1 MGLISA
7 VFGTSSER
15 KIKKIMPLVKKINEL
30 EPSMQALSDSE
41 LRAKTQ
47 EFRDRLA
54 KGETLDDLLPEAF
67 AAVREAAVRTVGM
80 RPYDVQLIGGIVL
93 HQGRISEMKTGEG
106 KTLVAVLP
114 TYLNALEGKGVY
126 IVTVNDYLA
135 SRDASWMGKIHTF
148 MGLSVGCIL
157 QGMTPEERRRAYNS
171 DITYGT
177 NSEFGFDYLRD
188 NMAISKNQLVQR
200 DLHYAII
207 DEVDSILI
215 DEARTPLIISG
226 RSGETTDMY
235 ERADK
240 FVSRLE
246 RGEDIKKIT
255 QSDAMMG
262 EVQEES
268 GDYMVDQKARSCI
281 LTAEGIK
288 KAERF
293 FGVEDLSAPDMTELN
308 HYIKQALTAHALF
321 FRDKE
326 YIVTEDDQ
334 VMIVDQFTGRIMP
347 GRRYSDGLHQA
358 IEAKEGVKIR
368 EEDKTIATITYQNYF
383 RMFGKLAGMTGT
395 AMTEEDEFRSIY
407 ALDVVEIP
415 TNKPLIREDMKDV
428 IYMTLDEK
436 LKGIVEEI
444 KTVHETG
451 QPILVGTVSVEMSEL
466 VSRLISREGIPHE
479 VLNAKHHMRE
489 AEIVAQA
496 GKYGKVTI
504 ATNMAG
510 RGTDI
515 LLGGNP
521 DYLAR
526 RDLRNEGMEE
536 SMIEAATAYYETD
549 DAEILAARAHYKE
562 LYNKHKVTTDKEHE
576 QVVAAGGLYIIGTE
590 RHESR
595 RIDNQLR
602 GRAGRQGDPGKSR
615 FYISFQ
621 DEVMVRFGGETMEN
635 TAAKLLKGDSMGA
648 LEFGITTKAIEAAQK
663 RIEAYNFDIR
673 KHVLEYDDVM
683 NTMRT
688 IIYKERRKVLDGAD
702 LHDDIRSMIRETVS
716 GKVYELCGGDAKNL
730 DSDAVIGAFDSEFGY
745 KPDMSRVKV
754 SGSLENVVNAL
765 SDEGCEVYDRLVEDI
780 DAQLTSIGA
789 DFDMNE
795 IERRILLSSVDENW
809 MEHIDL
815 MDQLRQG
822 IGLRAYGNSDPLIAY
837 REEGFALFESMT
849 TSIRETTVRKLF
861 RYRGAK
867 FELKQAAQE
876 TKAGAARMQ
885 QAQKAGQNTQKTVK
899 RAEKKVGRNDPCPC
913 GSGKKYKNCCGK
925 NSEVTE

>member
-1 MGLISA
+1 MGLFGAI
-7 VFGTSSER
+7 FGTSSER
-15 KIKKIMPLVKKINEL
+15 KIRKIMPLVKKINEL
-30 EPSMQALSDSE
+30 EPSMQALTDAE
-41 LRAKTQ
+41 LRGKTK

-93 HQGRISEMKTGEG
+93 HQGRIAEMKTGEG

-114 TYLNALEGKGVY
+114 SYLNALEGKGVY
-126 IVTVNDYLA
+126 VVTVNDYLA

-148 MGLSVGCIL
+148 MGLTVGCIIQEL
-157 QGMTPEERRRAYNS
+157 TPEQRKKAYAC

-177 NSEFGFDYLRD
+177 NSQFGFDYLRD
-188 NMAISKNQLVQR
+188 NMAVSLDGLVQR

-226 RSGETTDMY
+226 MSGETTDMY
-235 ERADK
+235 ERADR
-240 FVSRLE
+240 FVRRLT
-246 RGEDIKKIT
+246 RGEDIKKTT
-255 QSDAMMG
+255 QSEAMMG

-268 GDYMVDQKARSCI
+268 GDYMVDQKARSVI
-281 LTAEGIK
+281 LTAEGIR
-288 KAERF
+288 KAESF
-293 FGVEDLSAPDMTELN
+293 FGIEDLSAPDMTELN
-308 HYIKQALTAHALF
+308 HYIKQALTAHALY

-326 YIVTEDDQ
+326 YIVTDDDQ

-358 IEAKEGVKIR
+358 IEAKEGVNVK

-383 RMFGKLAGMTGT
+383 RMFRKLAGMTGT
-395 AMTEEDEFRSIY
+395 AMTEEDEFRTIY

-428 IYMTLDEK
+428 IFFTLEDK
-436 LKGIVEEI
+436 LKGIVDEI
-444 KTVHETG
+444 KAVHETG
-451 QPILVGTVSVEMSEL
+451 QPILVGTVSVEMSEI
-466 VSRLISREGIPHE
+466 VSRMITKEGIKHE

-521 DYLAR
+521 DFLAK
-526 RDLRNEGMEE
+526 RDLRNEGMDEE
-536 SMIEAATAYYETD
+536 MIEAATAYYETD
-549 DAEILAARAHYKE
+549 NAEILAARAHYKE
-562 LYNKHKVTTDKEHE
+562 LYEAHKVNTDKEHE
-576 QVVAAGGLYIIGTE
+576 QVVAAGGLFILGTE

-602 GRAGRQGDPGKSR
+602 GRAGRQGDPGRTR
-615 FYISFQ
+615 FFISFQ
-621 DEVMVRFGGETMEN
+621 DEVMVRFGGERMEGIVN
-635 TAAKLLKGDSMGA
+635 RFNKDGKIDA
-648 LEFGITTKAIEAAQK
+648 LEFGITTRMIESAQK
-663 RIEAYNFDIR
+663 RIEAYNFDLR

-683 NTMRT
+683 NNMRT
-688 IIYKERRKVLDGAD
+688 TIYKERRKVLDGAD
-702 LHDDIRSMIRETVS
+702 LYDDIRSMIRDSISSKIYDLT
-716 GKVYELCGGDAKNL
+716 GGNPSEL
-730 DSDAVIGAFDSEFGY
+730 DSDVLVGAFRNEFNFA
-745 KPDMSRVKV
+745 PDMTGITSKM
-754 SGSLENVVNAL
+754 SLEQITEKL
-765 SDEGCEVYDRLVEDI
+765 SEQAVDVYNKLCEDM
-780 DAQLTSIGA
+780 DAQLAAAG
-789 DFDMNE
+789 FDTTMRD
-795 IERRILLSSVDENW
+795 IERNILLRVVDANW
-809 MEHIDL
+809 MEHIDI

-822 IGLRAYGNSDPLIAY
+822 IGLRAYGNTDPLIAY
-837 REEGFALFESMT
+837 REEGFNLFDSMIMN
-849 TSIRETTVRKLF
+849 IRETTVRQLF
-861 RYRGAK
+861 HYRGAK
-867 FELKQAAQE
+867 IERKQAAKE
-876 TKAGAARMQ
+876 THAGA
-885 QAQKAGQNTQKTVK
+885 QKIRANTPREEKQKPV

-925 NSEVTE
+925 NETEN

>member
-1 MGLISA
+1 MGLFGAI
-7 VFGTSSER
+7 FGTSSER
-15 KIKKIMPLVKKINEL
+15 KIRKIMPLVKKINEL
-30 EPSMQALSDSE
+30 EPSMQALSDAE
-41 LRAKTQ
+41 LRGKTQ

-93 HQGRISEMKTGEG
+93 HQGRIAEMKTGEG

-114 TYLNALEGKGVY
+114 SYLNALEGKGVY
-126 IVTVNDYLA
+126 VVTVNDYLA

-148 MGLSVGCIL
+148 MGLTVGCIIQEL
-157 QGMTPEERRRAYNS
+157 TPEQRKKAYAC

-177 NSEFGFDYLRD
+177 NSQFGFDYLRD
-188 NMAISKNQLVQR
+188 NMAVSLDGLVQR
-200 DLHYAII
+200 DLNYAII

-226 RSGETTDMY
+226 MSGETTDMY
-235 ERADK
+235 ERADR
-240 FVSRLE
+240 FVCRLT
-246 RGEDIKKIT
+246 RGEDIKKTT
-255 QSDAMMG
+255 QSEVMMG
-262 EVQEES
+262 ETQEES
-268 GDYMVDQKARSCI
+268 GDYMVDQKARSVI
-281 LTAEGIK
+281 LTAEGIR
-288 KAERF
+288 KAESF

-308 HYIKQALTAHALF
+308 HYIKQALTAHSLF

-326 YIVTEDDQ
+326 YIVTDDDQ

-358 IEAKEGVKIR
+358 IEAKEGVKVK

-383 RMFGKLAGMTGT
+383 RMFKKLAGMTGT

-428 IYMTLDEK
+428 IYNTLDEK
-436 LKGIVEEI
+436 LRGIVEEI
-444 KTVHETG
+444 KAVHETG
-451 QPILVGTVSVEMSEL
+451 QPILVGTVSVEMSEI
-466 VSRLISREGIPHE
+466 VSRLITREGIKHE

-521 DYLAR
+521 DFLAK
-526 RDLRNEGMEE
+526 RDLRNEGMDEE
-536 SMIEAATAYYETD
+536 MIEAATAYYETD
-549 DAEILAARAHYKE
+549 NDEILAARAHYKE
-562 LYNKHKVTTDKEHE
+562 LYDAHKVNTNKEHE

-602 GRAGRQGDPGKSR
+602 GRAGRQGDPGKTR
-615 FYISFQ
+615 FYVSFQ
-621 DEVMVRFGGETMEN
+621 DEVMVRFGGERMESIVN
-635 TAAKLLKGDSMGA
+635 RMLKGDEMGA
-648 LEFGITTKAIEAAQK
+648 IELGVTTKLIESAQK
-663 RIEAYNFDIR
+663 RIEAYNFDLR

-683 NTMRT
+683 NNMRT
-688 IIYKERRKVLDGAD
+688 TIYKERRKVLDGAD
-702 LHDDIRSMIRETVS
+702 LYDDIRSMIRESISSKIYDLT
-716 GKVYELCGGDAKNL
+716 GGNPSEL
-730 DSDAVIGAFDSEFGY
+730 DSDVLVGAFRNEFNFA
-745 KPDMSRVKV
+745 PDMTGITSKM
-754 SGSLENVVNAL
+754 SLEQITEKL
-765 SDEGCEVYDRLVEDI
+765 SEQAVDVYNKLCEDM
-780 DAQLTSIGA
+780 DAQLAAA
-789 DFDMNE
+789 DMEITMRD
-795 IERRILLSSVDENW
+795 IERNILLRVVDANW
-809 MEHIDL
+809 MEHIDI

-822 IGLRAYGNSDPLIAY
+822 IGLRAYGNTDPLIAY
-837 REEGFALFESMT
+837 REEGFNLFDSMIMN
-849 TSIRETTVRKLF
+849 IRETTVRRLF
-861 RYRGAK
+861 HYKGAK
-867 FELKQAAQE
+867 IERKQAAQE
-876 TKAGAARMQ
+876 THAGA
-885 QAQKAGQNTQKTVK
+885 QKMRVNTPREEKQKPV

-925 NSEVTE
+925 NETEN

>member
-1 MGLISA
+1 MGLFSA

-30 EPSMQALSDSE
+30 EPSMQQLTDAQ
-41 LRAKTQ
+41 LRGKTQ

-54 KGETLDDLLPEAF
+54 NGETLDDLLPEAF

-114 TYLNALEGKGVY
+114 AYLNALEGKGVY

-148 MGLSVGCIL
+148 MGLTVGCIL
-157 QGMTPEERRRAYNS
+157 QGLTPAERKKAYDS

-188 NMAISKNQLVQR
+188 NMVVSKNQLVQR

-226 RSGETTDMY
+226 RSGESTDMY

-240 FVSRLE
+240 FVCRLE
-246 RGEDIKKIT
+246 RGEDIKKTT
-255 QSDAMMG
+255 QSEAMMG
-262 EVQEES
+262 ETQEES
-268 GDYMVDQKARSCI
+268 GDYMVDQKARSVI

-293 FGVEDLSAPDMTELN
+293 FGVDDLSAPDMTELN

-326 YIVTEDDQ
+326 YIVTEDSQ

-383 RMFGKLAGMTGT
+383 RMFRKLAGMTGT

-415 TNKPLIREDMKDV
+415 TNKPLIRQDMKDV

-444 KTVHETG
+444 KAVHATG
-451 QPILVGTVSVEMSEL
+451 QPILVGTVSVEMSEI
-466 VSRLISREGIPHE
+466 VSRLISREGIEHE

-521 DYLAR
+521 DYLAK

-536 SMIEAATAYYETD
+536 DMIEAATAYYETD
-549 DAEILAARAHYKE
+549 NEEILSARRHYKE
-562 LYNKHKVTTDKEHE
+562 LYNAHKITTDKEHE
-576 QVVAAGGLYIIGTE
+576 QVVAAGGLYILGTE

-602 GRAGRQGDPGKSR
+602 GRAGRQGDPGKTR

-635 TAAKLLKGDSMGA
+635 TANKLLKGEAMGA
-648 LEFGITTKAIEAAQK
+648 LELGITTKLIESAQK
-663 RIEAYNFDIR
+663 RIEAYNFDMR

-683 NTMRT
+683 NNMRMT
-688 IIYKERRKVLDGAD
+688 IYKERRKVLDGAD
-702 LHDDIRSMIRETVS
+702 LHDDIRSMINECVS
-716 GKVYELCGGDAKNL
+716 SKVFDLCAGDPKQLDPDALAGGFDGEFAFRPDVSKVNPRSTL
-730 DSDAVIGAFDSEFGY
+730 ESVINDI
-745 KPDMSRVKV
+745 
-754 SGSLENVVNAL
+754 SGQA
-765 SDEGCEVYDRLVEDI
+765 CAVYDKIFEDI
-780 DAQLTSIGA
+780 NAQLSEQGA
-789 DFDMNE
+789 DFDMSD
-795 IERRILLSSVDENW
+795 IERRILLNSVDENW
-809 MEHIDL
+809 MEHIDM

-837 REEGFALFESMT
+837 REEGFALFDSMIA
-849 TSIRETTVRKLF
+849 SIRETTVRKLF
-861 RYRGAK
+861 HYKGARV
-867 FELKQAAQE
+867 EIRQAAQE
-876 TKAGAARMQ
+876 TKAGAKRFA
-885 QAQKAGQNTQKTVK
+885 QAQKAGQDRQTPEK
-899 RAEKKVGRNDPCPC
+899 RTEKKVGRNDPCPC
-913 GSGKKYKNCCGK
+913 GSGKKYKNCCGR
-925 NSEVTE
+925 NDN